1 MSKPVITVFGAT
13 GAQGGGLV
21 RALLND
27 RDRHFAVRAVTRRP
41 YSPAARALAQAGAEV
56 VLADLDDGASV
67 LRALEGAY
75 GAFFV
80 TDFWEQRSA
89 ERELQQAHTL
99 AAAAA
104 QAGIHHAVW
113 STREDTR
120 DFFPADGSR
129 MPVLEKRFNVP
140 QFDGKG
146 EAHRYFAQQ
155 RVPVTYLYPSCYWEN
170 LIRFGMGPLRRWNG
184 ALEVIF
190 PTGDARIPWMGAE
203 DIGIAAHEIFLRGDA
218 LVYESIGI
226 SGEHLTGAQLA
237 RQLSDVFGEPVTYNS
252 MTPDAFRALG
262 FPGSREL
269 GNMFQFKRDFEAE
282 YCARR
287 DVKRS
292 RALHPEIADFATW
305 LRANGTRIPVAQAA

>member
-1 MSKPVITVFGAT
+1 
-13 GAQGGGLV
+13 
-21 RALLND
+21 
-27 RDRHFAVRAVTRRP
+27 
-41 YSPAARALAQAGAEV
+41 
-56 VLADLDDGASV
+56 
-67 LRALEGAY
+67 
-75 GAFFV
+75 
-80 TDFWEQRSA
+80 
-89 ERELQQAHTL
+89 
-99 AAAAA
+99 
-104 QAGIHHAVW
+104 
-113 STREDTR
+113 
-120 DFFPADGSR
+120 
-129 MPVLEKRFNVP
+129 
-140 QFDGKG
+140 
-146 EAHRYFAQQ
+146 
-155 RVPVTYLYPSCYWEN
+155 
-170 LIRFGMGPLRRWNG
+170 MGPLRRWNG

-237 RQLSDVFGEPVTYNS
+237 RQLSDLFGEPVAYNA
-252 MTPDAFRALG
+252 MTPDAYRALG

-292 RALHPEIADFATW
+292 RALHPGIADFATW